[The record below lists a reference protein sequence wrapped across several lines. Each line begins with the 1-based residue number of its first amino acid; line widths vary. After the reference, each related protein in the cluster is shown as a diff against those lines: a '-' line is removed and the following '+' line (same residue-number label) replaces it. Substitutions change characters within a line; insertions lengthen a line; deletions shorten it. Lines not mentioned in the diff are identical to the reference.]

1 MNAAPLAGSPSAPK
15 PAQGYYQSSGVMLV
29 ILMLVASFFVA
40 AVVVTVFGGS
50 QGVADAVAVTIVGVI
65 VLLVLLSHMT
75 YSIQPYEAGLVSIFG
90 SYRGMLRPGF
100 NLVSP
105 LANVRRVDLRTT
117 RQDFRGE
124 EAKTKDG
131 ARIQVVGEYYSKIV
145 DAMAATYKVQD
156 SRLATLAVT
165 QSELGRVVHD
175 MSLAEILG
183 DDGEALAARLAQAV
197 NDGVSKWGVKVDAFE
212 IKDMVQLQD
221 RKFGGVQQVAEVAL
235 SPLPSGG
242 TSGPQECPYC
252 HTPMEEGTVGA
263 ESVTG
268 GAKWHT
274 SRSMLAVGGEPVG
287 DYSAGGMVWLD
298 GYRCRSCGRLIL
310 RA

>member
-1 MNAAPLAGSPSAPK
+1 
-15 PAQGYYQSSGVMLV
+15 MLV

-65 VLLVLLSHMT
+65 VLLVFLSHMT

-117 RQDFRGE
+117 RQDFRVE

-131 ARIQVVGEYYSKIV
+131 ARIHVVGEYYSRIV

-165 QSELGRVVHD
+165 QSELSRVVHD
-175 MSLAEILG
+175 MDLSDILA
-183 DDGEALAARLAQAV
+183 DDGETLSKRLEQAV
-197 NDGVSKWGVKVDAFE
+197 NDGVSKWGVKVEAFE
-212 IKDMVQLQD
+212 IKDVVQLQD
-221 RKFGGVQQVAEVAL
+221 RGFGGVQQMAEVAL
-235 SPLPSGG
+235 PPLPSGA
-242 TSGPQECPYC
+242 TSDPHECPYC
-252 HTPMEEGTVGA
+252 HGPMEAGTVGA

-268 GAKWHT
+268 GAKWHR
-274 SRSMLAVGGEPVG
+274 SRSTLALGGEAVGA
-287 DYSAGGMVWLD
+287 YTAGGMVWLD
-298 GYRCRSCGRLIL
+298 GYRCRSCGRLVL